1 MMMDISLFKELFSS
15 LSRISQWEFELWD
28 LNELIFTSGAEPDEE
43 SSVREHRAFSAEVM
57 REAAFRHASFQ
68 GKYDLFGT
76 PTKIDGEIVGS
87 LIAYRPNSH
96 RAWQSEDI
104 PSGKKSHA
112 VEMESFLTHLAALIE
127 ETSTIQKESE
137 EIAEDLAQNF
147 EDLAL
152 YGRISSKIQA
162 LKFSNTRF
170 RAVIE
175 EVQESVGVDLA
186 FLEIPSYQEH
196 NVVVSTSELPFKMCE
211 QQSFIDTLIEA
222 ISQEPLLIEEGYFI
236 VNDSSITPMYR
247 DLHHD
252 PFRFLAVKMQHN
264 AELDGLL
271 GLVSFNVKQIFRRS
285 ELRLLMS
292 IVEQI
297 ATLITNMNLYRDLE
311 RFVMNMVKSLVNAIE
326 AKDIYTR
333 GHSERVNRYS
343 LLMADR
349 LGLDEEQKEC
359 LNWASILHDIG
370 KIGIP
375 EAILNKPASLNE
387 EEFRIIQEHSKKG
400 SDILEPLEQL
410 SDSLPAILHH
420 HERYDGE
427 GYSDG
432 LKGKDIPLL
441 ARIISIADT
450 YDAIN
455 SNRAYRIRKSPS
467 EALDILEQA
476 AGSQLDPQLV
486 EVFKQV
492 FQTVLMPEDKSGHGR

>member
-1 MMMDISLFKELFSS
+1 
-15 LSRISQWEFELWD
+15 
-28 LNELIFTSGAEPDEE
+28 
-43 SSVREHRAFSAEVM
+43 
-57 REAAFRHASFQ
+57 
-68 GKYDLFGT
+68 
-76 PTKIDGEIVGS
+76 
-87 LIAYRPNSH
+87 
-96 RAWQSEDI
+96 
-104 PSGKKSHA
+104 
-112 VEMESFLTHLAALIE
+112 
-127 ETSTIQKESE
+127 
-137 EIAEDLAQNF
+137 
-147 EDLAL
+147 
-152 YGRISSKIQA
+152 
-162 LKFSNTRF
+162 
-170 RAVIE
+170 
-175 EVQESVGVDLA
+175 
-186 FLEIPSYQEH
+186 
-196 NVVVSTSELPFKMCE
+196 
-211 QQSFIDTLIEA
+211 
-222 ISQEPLLIEEGYFI
+222 
-236 VNDSSITPMYR
+236 
-247 DLHHD
+247 
-252 PFRFLAVKMQHN
+252 
-264 AELDGLL
+264 
-271 GLVSFNVKQIFRRS
+271 
-285 ELRLLMS
+285 MS